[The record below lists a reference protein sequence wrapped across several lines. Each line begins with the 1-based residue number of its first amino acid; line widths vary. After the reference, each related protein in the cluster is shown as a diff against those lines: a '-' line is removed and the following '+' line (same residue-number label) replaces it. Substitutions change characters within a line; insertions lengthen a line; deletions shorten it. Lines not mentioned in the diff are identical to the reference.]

1 MFDPLEVSITIHTRI
16 KLYDTPQLSA
26 ADGNKPVR
34 MVDEPGV

>member
-16 KLYDTPQLSA
+16 KLYDTPQST